1 MRKKNYTFWLV
12 FTYII
17 MAAVCVAL
25 IMFYKQSLASIIIN
39 IAMFVIAGILYG
51 FAIQKFN
58 VGWRFQKALYGATS
72 KIKSDARADRRY
84 LWDQYKKDP
93 SGILFQDDVMTRQY
107 QKFLAEMRR
116 LEQFKN
122 ADYKCNIEDYINQE
136 YVDAS
141 MKKNILNLVAG
152 TLTGLG
158 ILGTF
163 VGLSFGLQFFNT
175 GTSAEITESI
185 APLMEGIKIAFHTS
199 IYGLVLSLVYNFVY
213 RASMEAVYTQL
224 EEFLSTFDTYVLGD
238 AYNDNESSMRELLQ
252 ALPEQLG
259 ASVSQQMSAASYN
272 MSKTMKEFAET
283 VSETQTQ
290 GMRTLVSEFIEQL
303 NVSMGNSYS
312 MFGRVI
318 NETVEVQRQNNAYAQ
333 TIMDRLGTVAG
344 NVNDINTL
352 SAHIIDSMSGYIG
365 EIEKLQN
372 IVNENYSS
380 TYRQMEM
387 LKEHEERMQGY
398 VYAISAHEK
407 EVNDSIRQELAE
419 IIKMSGAFSGEIQ
432 STTQKLSNVLS
443 GARSEIDAA
452 AKELASASTGLDERL
467 AASINQTFDLFD
479 TNMAQITDRLN
490 ETVSSI
496 DSTTQRV
503 PEVVLA
509 AYNGMKQ
516 SFDAMQEEM
525 NKVLQ
530 MLHQ

>member
-1 MRKKNYTFWLV
+1 
-12 FTYII
+12 
-17 MAAVCVAL
+17 
-25 IMFYKQSLASIIIN
+25 
-39 IAMFVIAGILYG
+39 
-51 FAIQKFN
+51 
-58 VGWRFQKALYGATS
+58 
-72 KIKSDARADRRY
+72 
-84 LWDQYKKDP
+84 
-93 SGILFQDDVMTRQY
+93 
-107 QKFLAEMRR
+107 
-116 LEQFKN
+116 
-122 ADYKCNIEDYINQE
+122 
-136 YVDAS
+136 
-141 MKKNILNLVAG
+141 
-152 TLTGLG
+152 
-158 ILGTF
+158 
-163 VGLSFGLQFFNT
+163 
-175 GTSAEITESI
+175 
-185 APLMEGIKIAFHTS
+185 MEGIKIAFHTS

>member
-1 MRKKNYTFWLV
+1 M
-12 FTYII
+12 
-17 MAAVCVAL
+17 
-25 IMFYKQSLASIIIN
+25 
-39 IAMFVIAGILYG
+39 
-51 FAIQKFN
+51 
-58 VGWRFQKALYGATS
+58 
-72 KIKSDARADRRY
+72 
-84 LWDQYKKDP
+84 
-93 SGILFQDDVMTRQY
+93 
-107 QKFLAEMRR
+107 
-116 LEQFKN
+116 
-122 ADYKCNIEDYINQE
+122 
-136 YVDAS
+136 
-141 MKKNILNLVAG
+141 
-152 TLTGLG
+152 
-158 ILGTF
+158 
-163 VGLSFGLQFFNT
+163 
-175 GTSAEITESI
+175 
-185 APLMEGIKIAFHTS
+185 
-199 IYGLVLSLVYNFVY
+199 
-213 RASMEAVYTQL
+213 
-224 EEFLSTFDTYVLGD
+224 
-238 AYNDNESSMRELLQ
+238 
-252 ALPEQLG
+252 
-259 ASVSQQMSAASYN
+259 
-272 MSKTMKEFAET
+272 
-283 VSETQTQ
+283 
-290 GMRTLVSEFIEQL
+290 SEFIEQL